1 MAVHLYL
8 STIPEAL
15 IASML
20 TPMDFGVYYAVGTEK
35 KSRGQ
40 AQYFSVNRGFASD
53 YFPLSEIDTS
63 NFPRCSLPCS

>member
-20 TPMDFGVYYAVGTEK
+20 TPLDFGVYYAVGMEK
-35 KSRGQ
+35 KSHGQ
-40 AQYFSVNRGFASD
+40 A
-53 YFPLSEIDTS
+53 
-63 NFPRCSLPCS
+63 

>member
-15 IASML
+15 VASML
-20 TPMDFGVYYAVGTEK
+20 TPLDFGAYYSVGMEK

-40 AQYFSVNRGFASD
+40 AQYFSVDRGFYSD
-53 YFPLSEIDTS
+53 YFRISEIDS
-63 NFPRCSLPCS
+63 RCVTHPNG

>member
-1 MAVHLYL
+1 MNAIAFGRKPVVLWVWEEHMAVHLYL

-20 TPMDFGVYYAVGTEK
+20 TPMDFGAYYAVGMEK

-40 AQYFSVNRGFASD
+40 AQYLQR
-53 YFPLSEIDTS
+53 
-63 NFPRCSLPCS
+63 